1 MQFLFV
7 FYFFIYS
14 NFVWAQGLSIASWNI
29 ERLGHGSNKNYES
42 LGIVGS
48 HFDFIAIQEAMT
60 VQGLELLKN
69 ALEQAT
75 RSSWDMM
82 YSHPIGRG
90 SYKEKYAFIWR
101 EESVAYESGAVVYLD
116 RYDLYAREPYSARFI
131 DLTTG
136 EPFVAATVHI
146 VFGRSVG
153 DRTPEINELA
163 EYWSWLHETYDDTPV
178 LLLGDFNLP
187 PTHAAWQP
195 LLDRGAIPLI
205 TQGATTLSSIDGR
218 YANLYDNV
226 FIDESNTIGVSSS
239 GILRFPELLGWT
251 HEQARAYVSD
261 HAPVFVLTHGAG
273 LHLIE
278 EVSITPQPSPGEKRV
293 LREGPIIGNRNSMIA
308 HRPDCPSYDAVAE
321 RNRVPF
327 STLSEALESG
337 FRLAENCP

>member
-1 MQFLFV
+1 MRITVSSIIATLFMLLAL
-7 FYFFIYS
+7 S
-14 NFVWAQGLSIASWNI
+14 AHANGLAIASWNI
-29 ERLGHGSNKNYES
+29 ERLGHGSSKNYEA
-42 LGIVGS
+42 LGIIGT
-48 HFDFIAIQEAMT
+48 HFDFIAVQEAMT
-60 VQGLELLKN
+60 AEGLEKLR
-69 ALEQAT
+69 ASLEIA
-75 RSSWDMM
+75 SGEPWDMM

-178 LLLGDFNLP
+178 LLLGDFNLS

-205 TQGATTLSSIDGR
+205 T
-218 YANLYDNV
+218 
-226 FIDESNTIGVSSS
+226 
-239 GILRFPELLGWT
+239 
-251 HEQARAYVSD
+251 
-261 HAPVFVLTHGAG
+261 
-273 LHLIE
+273 
-278 EVSITPQPSPGEKRV
+278 
-293 LREGPIIGNRNSMIA
+293 
-308 HRPDCPSYDAVAE
+308 
-321 RNRVPF
+321 
-327 STLSEALESG
+327 
-337 FRLAENCP
+337 